1 MIDLDNLRFGYKK
14 HNDLFR
20 NLKLK
25 LSAGNI
31 CGLLGENGSGKT
43 TLLKI
48 LAGLIFPSNGNC
60 QVMGQTPSKRLP
72 QFLQELYFLPED
84 IYVPAITAEQYI
96 NYYTPFYP
104 RFSHELLKQCLG
116 EFEVPTQQLL
126 TELSHGQKK
135 KFLMGFGVA
144 TNCRLLILDEPT
156 NGLDIPSK
164 SQFRKL
170 LASNFHEDKLF
181 IISTH
186 QVHDV
191 ENLID
196 TVAIIENGE
205 VIFQQNIVDIAKKLA
220 FVEEADIPE
229 ANDYFYSEKK
239 LGGYFIVKPNTGQQ
253 DTHIDLEILFN
264 TVRTNK
270 AKIHQYFMQG

>member
-1 MIDLDNLRFGYKK
+1 MIYLDELNFGYKK
-14 HNDLFR
+14 HNDLFHH
-20 NLKLK
+20 LKLM
-25 LSAGNI
+25 LNAGSI

-48 LAGLIFPSNGNC
+48 LAGLIFPSSGNC

-84 IYVPAITAEQYI
+84 IYVPAITAEQYV
-96 NYYTPFYP
+96 NFYATFYP
-104 RFSHELLKQCLG
+104 RFNHELLKQCLA
-116 EFEVPTQQLL
+116 EFEIPSQQLL

-135 KFLMGFGVA
+135 KFLMSFGIA
-144 TNCRLLILDEPT
+144 TNCRLLIFDEPT

-170 LASNFHEDKLF
+170 LASNFHEDRLF

-196 TVAIIENGE
+196 TVIIIENGE
-205 VIFQQNIVDIAKKLA
+205 VIFQQSLENITQKLA
-220 FVEEADIPE
+220 FTEQADMPE
-229 ANDYFYSEKK
+229 INDYFYYEKK

-253 DTHIDLEILFN
+253 DTRVDLETLFN

-270 AKIHQYFMQG
+270 AKIQQYFAQG